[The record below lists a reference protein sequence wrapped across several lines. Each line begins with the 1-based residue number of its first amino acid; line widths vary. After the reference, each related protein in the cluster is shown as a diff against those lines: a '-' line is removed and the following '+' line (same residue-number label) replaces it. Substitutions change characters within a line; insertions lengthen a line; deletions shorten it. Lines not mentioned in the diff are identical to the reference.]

1 MEETKAMTQ
10 VVENR
15 SWEEALEKESW
26 VAPLIDIYETEED
39 YYILA
44 SMPGVKK
51 EDVKIKIEDGDLV
64 LMGRINYVEEMN
76 KKYLLKEIDPSNYY
90 RKFKLS
96 DSVDEEKIV
105 AKLENGR
112 LQVHLPKVERVKPR
126 TIEIK

>member
-1 MEETKAMTQ
+1 MEETKEMTET
-10 VVENR
+10 VESR

-26 VAPLIDIYETEED
+26 VAPLIDIYETNDD
-39 YYILA
+39 YFITA

-51 EDVKIKIEDGDLV
+51 EDIKIKIEDGDLV
-64 LMGRINYVEEMN
+64 IMGRIDYSQEMN

-90 RKFKLS
+90 RKFKIS
-96 DSVDEEKIV
+96 DSIDEEKIV

-112 LQVHLPKVERVKPR
+112 LLVHLPKVERVKPK

>member
-1 MEETKAMTQ
+1 MEDTKEMTQ

-26 VAPLIDIYETEED
+26 VAPLIDVYETDDD
-39 YYILA
+39 YYIIA
-44 SMPGVKK
+44 NMPGVKK
-51 EDVKIKIEDGDLV
+51 EDVKIKIEDGDL
-64 LMGRINYVEEMN
+64 LIMARINYAEEMN
-76 KKYLLKEIDPSNYY
+76 KKYLLKEIDPSNYF

-96 DSVDEEKIV
+96 DSVDEEKII
-105 AKLENGR
+105 AKLEYGR